1 VLHTVKGEKNIVY
14 TVKIIKANY
23 ILCRNCLLKHVF
35 DEEMEGRIY
44 VKGGRGRRRKH
55 LLDDLEE
62 TRGYCNLKE
71 VAPDRTVCRTQLEGV
86 IDLSQ
91 DRLRNE

>member
-1 VLHTVKGEKNIVY
+1 
-14 TVKIIKANY
+14 
-23 ILCRNCLLKHVF
+23 
-35 DEEMEGRIY
+35 MEGRIY

-62 TRGYCNLKE
+62 TRGYCSLKE
-71 VAPDRTVCRTQLEGV
+71 VERDHTVWRTHLEEAM
-86 IDLSQ
+86 DLSQ